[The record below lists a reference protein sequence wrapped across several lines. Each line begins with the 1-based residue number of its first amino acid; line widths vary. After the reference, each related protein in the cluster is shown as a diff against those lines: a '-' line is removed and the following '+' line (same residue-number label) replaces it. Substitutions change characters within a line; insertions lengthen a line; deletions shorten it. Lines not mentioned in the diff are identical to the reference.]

1 MNLNANSSDR
11 VAILGGIRYKVQ
23 VADDQVIMVHN
34 GIKTFELAF
43 DRPLDKTTKKPSF
56 WALSS
61 MESSDNDKIPLVHL
75 VDAFNYINEHFG
87 KCHQKYKGELSV
99 LNN

>member
-1 MNLNANSSDR
+1 MNLSANSNDR
-11 VAILGGIRYKVQ
+11 VAILGGIRYRVQ
-23 VADDQVIMVHN
+23 VADDQVIMTHN

-56 WALSS
+56 WRLSLI
-61 MESSDNDKIPLVHL
+61 ESSDNDSVPMVHL
-75 VDAFNYINEHFG
+75 LDAQKYLDEHFG

-99 LNN
+99 LNS